1 MVPLCLSSFCSQ
13 GFRHIGICPHVL
25 ACNHWDGELN
35 LDYWLGELSGV
46 RRKRK
51 KGGFRKGVRPAQ
63 VKESDPIP
71 KKRKGGRKGGQPK
84 RVRKESDPIPKKRK
98 GGRKGGQPKRV
109 RREAAAQALKEDATL
124 PEATPRSPAVSS
136 SEQAPPFYSVCH
148 KQFALYAFQELIS
161 SISSVQHQILV
172 FLLAF
177 AFKMST
183 FRYFFDIFLILLQ

>member
-35 LDYWLGELSGV
+35 LDYWLGELSGM

-84 RVRKESDPIPKKRK
+84 RVR
-98 GGRKGGQPKRV
+98 Q
-109 RREAAAQALKEDATL
+109 EAAAQALKEDATL

-136 SEQAPPFYSVCH
+136 SEQAPPFYSFCH

-177 AFKMST
+177 AFIMST
-183 FRYFFDIFLILLQ
+183 FWYFWHIFDFISIKPIAF